1 MLDTNMQFYAI
12 SDRDDG
18 KYSLK
23 DKLSIKIVN
32 EFNDFIR
39 GLYKLSPQ
47 EIVDKSY
54 EKVAKEEIVYIVE
67 ENDYSDEKYKLMLS
81 EENLLDGL
89 YNEWLTSDGNYN
101 ELLGYSVEKFLN
113 SLVQKSKENKNKE
126 DACR

>member
-32 EFNDFIR
+32 EYNDFIR
-39 GLYKLSPQ
+39 ELYKLSPE

-67 ENDYSDEKYKLMLS
+67 ENDYSDEKYKLMLN
-81 EENLLDGL
+81 EEDLLDGL
-89 YNEWLTSDGNYN
+89 YNEWLTSDGNFN
-101 ELLGYSVEKFLN
+101 ELLGYSIERFVN
-113 SLVQKSKENKNKE
+113 YLVQKSKENRDKGNE
-126 DACR
+126 IR

>member
-1 MLDTNMQFYAI
+1 MIDTNMQCYLI
-12 SDRDDG
+12 PDRDDG
-18 KYSLK
+18 KYTLK
-23 DKLSIKIVN
+23 DKVSIKIVN

-54 EKVAKEEIVYIVE
+54 EKISNEEIVYIVE

>member
-1 MLDTNMQFYAI
+1 MLDTNMQYYAI
-12 SDRDDG
+12 SERDDG
-18 KYSLK
+18 KYTLK
-23 DKLSIKIVN
+23 DKVSIKIVN

-39 GLYKLSPQ
+39 GLYKLSSQ

-54 EKVAKEEIVYIVE
+54 EKISKEEIVYIVE

-113 SLVQKSKENKNKE
+113 SLVQKSKENKE